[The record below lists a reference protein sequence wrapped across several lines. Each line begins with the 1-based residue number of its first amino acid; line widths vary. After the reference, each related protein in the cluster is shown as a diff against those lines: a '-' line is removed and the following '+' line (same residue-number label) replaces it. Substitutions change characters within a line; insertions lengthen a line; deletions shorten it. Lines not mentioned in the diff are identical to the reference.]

1 MKSGIRTYLLADTT
15 LKAALATT
23 TAVYSFPAPQDA
35 AKPYLVIS
43 EVSDT
48 IQNTISATLNIKEES
63 WQIDVYAADDSSAT
77 AIKKLVIARLNIADR
92 VEMGSYTV
100 YSCSYSG
107 GNDTSD
113 LEMVGSEVGDIRKTL
128 TFDFIRDNEV
138 TPVTP

>member
-23 TAVYSFPAPQDA
+23 ASVFSFPAPQDA
-35 AKPYLVIS
+35 AKPYIVVS

-48 IQNTISATLNIKEES
+48 IQNTIKETLNIKNES
-63 WQIDVYAADDSSAT
+63 WQIDIYDDDDANAT

-100 YSCSYSG
+100 YSCSYAG
-107 GNDTSD
+107 GSDTGD
-113 LEMVGSEVGDIRKTL
+113 LEMTGSEVGDIRKTL
-128 TFDFIRDNEV
+128 TFDFVRDNEV